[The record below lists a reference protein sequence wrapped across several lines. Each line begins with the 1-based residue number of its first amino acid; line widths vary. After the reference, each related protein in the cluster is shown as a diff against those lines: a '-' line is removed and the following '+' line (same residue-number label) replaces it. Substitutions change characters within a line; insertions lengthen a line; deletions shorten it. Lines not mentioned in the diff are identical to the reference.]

1 MKQRYTILLGLVI
14 GILLLALVLNGVDL
28 RRVEQALAS
37 ADYGV
42 VLPAALLLV
51 MGLGT
56 RTLRWR
62 GLLDDRLPLWHG
74 FNILNISYLFNGAL
88 PFRLGELVRLFLVT
102 RLADPIPAST
112 TLSTVLA
119 ERLLDLLA
127 VLGMLGLVLTMLP
140 VPAYIT
146 VGGATLGTGALIGLV
161 ILVVMARRPEWAQ
174 GAVVWIQTRVPLL
187 ARWRLDA
194 LVARFLDGAR
204 PLSTWR
210 GLVRAV
216 FWTAISWGL
225 SVVAGYIL
233 MLAFFPEP
241 TWAATLL
248 FIVMASLAVS
258 VPYVPGA
265 AGSYEAGVVVALGL
279 TGFGQPEGV
288 ALAFAIVLHATNLI
302 VYVVMGVIGLLL
314 EGVTLGQAAR
324 GARGLS
330 PATSPGT
337 AD

>member
-1 MKQRYTILLGLVI
+1 MKQRHTILLGLLI
-14 GILLLALVLNGVDL
+14 GALLLVLALNGVDV
-28 RRVEQALAS
+28 RRVEQALAR

-51 MGLGT
+51 IGLGT
-56 RTLRWR
+56 RALRWR
-62 GLLDDRLPLWHG
+62 GLLDDRLPLLHG

-102 RLADPIPAST
+102 RLPDPIPAST

-146 VGGATLGTGALIGLV
+146 AAGAVLGTGALAGLL
-161 ILVVMARRPEWAQ
+161 ILVAMARRPAWAE
-174 GAVVWIQTRVPLL
+174 GVARWVQTRVPLL
-187 ARWRLDA
+187 ARWRLES

-210 GLVRAV
+210 GLLRAV
-216 FWTAISWGL
+216 FWSAVSWGL

-233 MLAFFPEP
+233 MLAFFPQP

-265 AGSYEAGVVVALGL
+265 AGSYEAGVVVALSL
-279 TGFGQPEGV
+279 TGFGEPEGT

-330 PATSPGT
+330 PAANPGT

>member
-1 MKQRYTILLGLVI
+1 MKQRHTILIGLVLSV
-14 GILLLALVLNGVDL
+14 LLLALALNGVDL
-28 RRVEQALAS
+28 RRVEQALSS

-42 VLPAALLLV
+42 VFPAALLLV
-51 MGLGT
+51 AGLGT

-62 GLLDDRLPLWHG
+62 GLLDDRLPVLHG
-74 FNILNISYLFNGAL
+74 FNILNISYLFNGVL

-102 RLADPIPAST
+102 RLPDPLPVST

-127 VLGMLGLVLTMLP
+127 VLGMLGLVLTLLP
-140 VPAYIT
+140 LPTYIT
-146 VGGATLGTGALIGLV
+146 AGGAALGVGALAGLL
-161 ILVVMARRPEWAQ
+161 ILVVMARRPAWAQ
-174 GAVVWIQTRVPLL
+174 QGTAWLEARVPVL
-187 ARWRLDA
+187 ARWHLET

-210 GLVRAV
+210 GLLRAV
-216 FWTAISWGL
+216 FWTAVSWGL

-233 MLAFFPEP
+233 MRAFFPEP
-241 TWAATLL
+241 TWRATLL

-279 TGFGQPEGV
+279 TGFGQPEGA

-324 GARGLS
+324 GARGLNAAVS
-330 PATSPGT
+330 PTH